1 MPRKRPELDE
11 IDLKILRILQRDPD
25 RNITDIGEA
34 VGLSHTPCWRRIRKM
49 QDSGVIRGRIMLLDA
64 EKIGIDISVFVF
76 VRLERHSPGVLE
88 EFEEAARKVPEILQC
103 YAMSGEFDFLL
114 RVAVA
119 SVRDYERAVKG
130 ELLKLPH
137 VGTMHSHFALNEVKN
152 TNELPI

>member
-1 MPRKRPELDE
+1 MRQKRPELDE

-25 RNITDIGEA
+25 RNITEIGEQ

-49 QDSGVIRGRIMLLDA
+49 QESGIIRGRVMLIDP

-76 VRLERHSPGVLE
+76 IRLEKHSPGVLE
-88 EFEEAARKVPEILQC
+88 EFEAAAIHVPEILQC
-103 YAMSGEFDFLL
+103 YAMSGDFDFLL
-114 RVAVA
+114 RVAVP

-130 ELLKLPH
+130 KLLKLPH
-137 VGTMHSHFALNEVKN
+137 VGIMNSHFALNEVKN